1 MNTTIEAKPLRPG
14 EVATLFNVDP
24 RTVNRWVKQGRLK
37 AFRTPGGHLRFGPEV
52 IEQALR
58 GVRGE

>member
-1 MNTTIEAKPLRPG
+1 MNTTTEAKPLRAG
-14 EVATLFNVDP
+14 EVAAKFNVNP

-52 IEQALR
+52 IEAALK
-58 GVRGE
+58 GDRGE